1 MIHFTDRREAGRRL
15 ASRVQDLAAEP
26 GVIVLGLP
34 RGGVPVAFEVA
45 TSIGAPL
52 DVFAVRKVGAPGHE
66 EYAVGALASGGIE
79 ILDRQAIDYL
89 GISMQDVAQVIAR
102 ERRELERREQ
112 AYRDSRPVPGLANR
126 TVILVD
132 DGLATGSTMLA
143 AVKAVQARNPRRI
156 IVAVPVA
163 SDTARDLIT
172 AQGVDWRCVAV
183 PDPFLAVGAWYGDF
197 QPTTDAEVRALLR
210 EAAARQP
217 PLPAHA

>member
-1 MIHFTDRREAGRRL
+1 VVHFSDRREAGRRL
-15 ASRVQDLAAEP
+15 ASRVQDFAAEP

-45 TSIGAPL
+45 TSIRAPL

-66 EYAVGALASGGIE
+66 EFAVGALASGGIE
-79 ILDRQAIDYL
+79 ILDRQAIEYL
-89 GISMQDVAQVIAR
+89 GISMDDVAEVLAR

-112 AYRDSRPVPGLANR
+112 AYRDSRPVPELEGR

-143 AVKAVQARNPRRI
+143 AVKAVQARDPRRI
-156 IVAVPVA
+156 VVAVPVA
-163 SDTARDLIT
+163 SAGARDVIA

-183 PDPFLAVGAWYGDF
+183 PEPFLAVGAWYDDF

-210 EAAARQP
+210 EAAARQARM
-217 PLPAHA
+217 PAHA